1 MCSAHISFY
10 ISQLNFRKYFS
21 EKSDWNLFWFQWLI
35 QSGRSIVLQKKHVF
49 LELWTNLVSRNHIS
63 CKCKMFYLSL
73 AQDTLTTTFA
83 LLGKGTASMSFT
95 MAYIVSA
102 EVYPTE
108 VRNWGMGTSSVCARI
123 SGMAAPYIGDAL
135 VCKFHYFNQF
145 KFKWYWFEN
154 KSDIFICLWVLRI
167 VVWLFLF
174 QYICT

>member
-1 MCSAHISFY
+1 
-10 ISQLNFRKYFS
+10 
-21 EKSDWNLFWFQWLI
+21 
-35 QSGRSIVLQKKHVF
+35 
-49 LELWTNLVSRNHIS
+49 
-63 CKCKMFYLSL
+63 MFYLPL

-135 VCKFHYFNQF
+135 VCKFHSFNQF
-145 KFKWYWFEN
+145 KFKLYWSEN
-154 KSDIFICLWVLRI
+154 KSDIFICLSVVRI
-167 VVWLFLF
+167 IV
-174 QYICT
+174 